1 MLLLPCKLVV
11 LIVATVTS
19 CAQAEEDSVYEQFET
34 DCVRQH
40 PRHQLCILMTV
51 GEELS

>member
-1 MLLLPCKLVV
+1 MLHALTPMQIGCFN
-11 LIVATVTS
+11 TVTS